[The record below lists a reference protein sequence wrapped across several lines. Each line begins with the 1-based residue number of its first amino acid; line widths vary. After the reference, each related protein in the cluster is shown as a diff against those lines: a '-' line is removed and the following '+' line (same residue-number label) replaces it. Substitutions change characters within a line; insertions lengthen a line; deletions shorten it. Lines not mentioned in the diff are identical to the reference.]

1 MIKPTQHK
9 NGDNKMKDLK
19 LTKELTPKMV
29 DDIKEYFSMFYGL
42 ITPII
47 FDISKNHGKIKKTD
61 IIRFHD
67 ELMKRLNNAYPG
79 NDLVSGFEN
88 ELEDVFF
95 LQENMAKFGHGGN

>member
-1 MIKPTQHK
+1 MVVFMYSMAILVRGYNMI
-9 NGDNKMKDLK
+9 DLK

-29 DDIKEYFSMFYGL
+29 DDLKEYFSMFYSL

-47 FDISKNHGKIKKTD
+47 NHGKIKKTD

-67 ELMKRLNNAYPG
+67 ELMSRLNNAYPG

>member
-1 MIKPTQHK
+1 
-9 NGDNKMKDLK
+9 MKDLK

-29 DDIKEYFSMFYGL
+29 EDIKEYFSMFYSL

-67 ELMKRLNNAYPG
+67 ELMSRLNNAYPD